1 MTESVPDFYEIEDD
15 YSNCTKEEGIVE
27 LLWQNGQAVMQ
38 NQRGWKKTASGGEGG
53 REVAIPAGK
62 ELRQGGEEQQ
72 HLFMQEDEMASWL
85 QYPLDDSSFGRDFY
99 ADLLCSTPP
108 PTPTPVITTITQP
121 RVIVGE
127 IRPPR
132 APPRPPVAQ
141 TVTKT
146 ENAPRLQ
153 NFVHFSRLHSKPNN
167 NPSVATA
174 RESTVVESNET
185 PNVRSPEPRVSH
197 SVTGS
202 RPMVNVESGTATTGG
217 TSSTT
222 GELAAGTCELTVT
235 SSTGGYRASSSAS
248 GELNQSHQSPAVAT
262 PEDRKRKAR
271 ETDDSDQYQSGD
283 IEFEAVEAKKQAR
296 GSTSTKRS
304 RAAEVHNLSER
315 RRRDRINEKMRELQ
329 ELIPRCN
336 KSDNASM
343 LGEAIEYLKSL
354 QMQVQMMSMGYPM
367 VPMLYPGMQQYMAVM
382 GLGMAMN
389 GPMVPYPSNMLP
401 QSSGWS
407 AMANSGYINPRF
419 VMPQVHTESDY
430 SRIEASNNQTES
442 DPNFSQFHYRQYQ
455 SRTTNFMDSSY
466 QQSMEGQLQL
476 PHHQT
481 MSQPCEHKPDTSKE
495 LGNPDN
501 RQFGKIGQTKRANPL
516 KVPEI
521 TSAICLDCHTALA
534 QQRLTWHI

>member
-1 MTESVPDFYEIEDD
+1 MTESVPEFYEIEDD

-53 REVAIPAGK
+53 REVAIPAGR

-108 PTPTPVITTITQP
+108 PPPTPTPVITSITQP
-121 RVIVGE
+121 RVVVGE
-127 IRPPR
+127 IPPPR

-141 TVTKT
+141 TVTTKP

-153 NFVHFSRLHSKPNN
+153 NFVHFSRLHSKPIN
-167 NPSVATA
+167 NPSVTTA

-197 SVTGS
+197 SVAGS
-202 RPMVNVESGTATTGG
+202 RPMVNVESRTAMTGG
-217 TSSTT
+217 TPATT
-222 GELAAGTCELTVT
+222 GELAAGTCELKVT
-235 SSTGGYRASSSAS
+235 SSNGGYRASSSAS
-248 GELNQSHQSPAVAT
+248 GELHQSHQSPAVAT

-271 ETDDSDQYQSGD
+271 ETDDSEYQGGD

-315 RRRDRINEKMRELQ
+315 PIYPMRRINSHITPRGFKGVRLMQRRRDRINEKMRELQ

-343 LGEAIEYLKSL
+343 LEEAIEYLKSL
-354 QMQVQMMSMGYPM
+354 QMQVQMMSMGCPM
-367 VPMLYPGMQQYMAVM
+367 VPILYPGMQQYMAVM

-389 GPMVPYPSNMLP
+389 GPMVPYSSNMLP
-401 QSSGWS
+401 QSLGWS
-407 AMANSGYINPRF
+407 SMTNPGYMNSTF
-419 VMPQVHTESDY
+419 VMPQVHTYDN
-430 SRIEASNNQTES
+430 SRIQASNNQTES
-442 DPNFSQFHYRQYQ
+442 DPIFSQFHNRQYQ
-455 SRTTNFMDSSY
+455 PRTSNFIDSSH
-466 QQSMEGQLQL
+466 QQSLQGQLQL
-476 PHHQT
+476 PQHQT

-501 RQFGKIGQTKRANPL
+501 RQFVVDL
-516 KVPEI
+516 
-521 TSAICLDCHTALA
+521 
-534 QQRLTWHI
+534 QRD